1 MDDHSKHS
9 HAANATKTAID
20 PVCQMVVDPATARS
34 AEVDGKTYYF
44 CSEGCRTKFV
54 ADPGKYL
61 NAQKPDLAKRKV
73 AAAPA
78 PASGASGV
86 RPAPATDPE
95 LDPGANGPRDSG
107 FFHARTMGPH
117 RAMGAGALLM
127 LACSPKGA
135 EALDVALLRLSY
147 RLDLTADQKPLFDTF
162 REKAL
167 TSETSFADTCKS
179 NTPASADNTKPD
191 FLTRPK
197 SRLAID
203 QARVT
208 ALNDV
213 LPSFEALYAT
223 LSDTQKAALIPH
235 RPGMGPGGQ
244 GPMGGMH
251 RWGQNHGGQG
261 GPMAPS
267 SQT

>member
-1 MDDHSKHS
+1 MKSS
-9 HAANATKTAID
+9 IAIAALLVASLGVATAI
-20 PVCQMVVDPATARS
+20 PGFAQS
-34 AEVDGKTYYF
+34 A
-44 CSEGCRTKFV
+44 
-54 ADPGKYL
+54 PGSS
-61 NAQKPDLAKRKV
+61 PDV
-73 AAAPA
+73 SQNAAPSA
-78 PASGASGV
+78 PAA
-86 RPAPATDPE
+86 DPE
-95 LDPGANGPRDSG
+95 LDPGTSGPRGSG

-135 EALDVALLRLSY
+135 EALDVSLLRLSY

-162 REKAL
+162 RERAL

-179 NTPASADNTKPD
+179 NTPPSADNTKPD
-191 FLTRPK
+191 FLTRLK